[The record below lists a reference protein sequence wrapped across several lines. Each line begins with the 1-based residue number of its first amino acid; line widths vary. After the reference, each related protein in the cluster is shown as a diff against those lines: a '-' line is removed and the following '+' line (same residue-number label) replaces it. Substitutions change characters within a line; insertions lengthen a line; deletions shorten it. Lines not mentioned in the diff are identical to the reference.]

1 MSRHAELEARAQALA
16 AQGLRRQV
24 LPLRPTGSMRGR
36 TPDGEELVLFH
47 SNDYLGLAAE
57 PELSEAWSGGG
68 STGSRLLSGD
78 RPEHHELEARLGRLF
93 GGTATL
99 AQSGWHANLA
109 LLGVLLR
116 KGEVV
121 SSDALN
127 HASIIDGL
135 RLSGAERRI
144 APHGSL
150 VDGAKLHVVEGLFS
164 MDGDRPDLRRLQGD
178 HWLAVD
184 EAHAVGCIGP
194 DGRGVAA
201 AQGVRPDFLV
211 GTLGKAYGC
220 LGAFIIGPPAL
231 RELLLSAGRPIL
243 FGTGLPAGAARA
255 ALVALRLADDARRMR
270 LRARVRQLRDGLTA
284 LGIPTRGQDHI
295 VPIVLG
301 PRTMEVAARLRAR
314 GLLVPPIRP
323 PTVAPGTE
331 RLRISLSAA
340 HAEEDVGR
348 LLAALASEV

>member
-1 MSRHAELEARAQALA
+1 
-16 AQGLRRQV
+16 
-24 LPLRPTGSMRGR
+24 MRGR
-36 TPDGEELVLFH
+36 TPDGQELVLFH

-57 PELSEAWSGGG
+57 PELAEAWASGG

-78 RPEHHELEARLGRLF
+78 RPEHHELEARLGQLF

-109 LLGVLLR
+109 LHGVLLR

-144 APHGSL
+144 APHGCL
-150 VDGAKLHVVEGLFS
+150 VEGSKMHVVEGLFS
-164 MDGDRPDLRRLQGD
+164 MDGDRPDLRRLQGA

-184 EAHAVGCIGP
+184 EAHAVGCLGP

-243 FGTGLPAGAARA
+243 FGTALPAGAARA
-255 ALVALRLADDARRMR
+255 ALVALRLADEARRER
-270 LRARVRQLRDGLTA
+270 LRARVRQLRDGLAA
-284 LGIPTRGQDHI
+284 LGIPTLGEDHI

-301 PRTMEVAARLRAR
+301 PKTMAVAARLRAR

-340 HAEEDVGR
+340 HSEEDIGR
-348 LLAALASEV
+348 LLDALGRELVG